1 MRMIEQLNN
10 IWQRREVLYF
20 IVKFQMKAE
29 NKNMVLGFLW
39 SFLNPLLL
47 LLTYIVLVSVIFKRG
62 EPQFPILLFSCLLTW
77 NWFATSLSRSVTSIV
92 SKVGLIQSVRFPLAV
107 LPLSGI
113 IIGFF
118 DWLFGFVILLP
129 MLFIF
134 EASVTVN
141 ILWLPVLLLIQFV
154 GTIGACLIGAVLGTY
169 LSDLG
174 NIIQFVIRICFY
186 LSPILYSVKDMIESE
201 NMVRLYM
208 LANPFAG
215 LLESYKN
222 VLIRGMPPDEYAI
235 VGMAVACVVFVVG
248 LWYFS
253 RNEYKLVKA
262 I

>member
-1 MRMIEQLNN
+1 MIEQLKKV
-10 IWQRREVLYF
+10 WQRRELLYYV
-20 IVKFQMKAE
+20 VKFQMKAE
-29 NKNMVLGFLW
+29 NKNKVLGFVW
-39 SFLNPLLL
+39 SFLDPLLL
-47 LLTYIVLVSVIFKRG
+47 LLTYIVLVSIIFKRG
-62 EPQFPILLFSCLLTW
+62 GPQFPILLFISLLSW
-77 NWFATSLSRSVTSIV
+77 RWFASSLSRSVTSIS
-92 SKVGLIQSVRFPLAV
+92 SKVGLVQSVRFPLAI

-118 DWLFGFVILLP
+118 EWLFGFVILVP

-134 EASVTVN
+134 EAPLTVN

-154 GTIGACLIGAVLGTY
+154 GTIGACLIVAVFGTY

-174 NIIQFVIRICFY
+174 NILQFAIRIGFY
-186 LSPILYSVKDMIESE
+186 LSPILYSVEDLIPEPLTM
-201 NMVRLYM
+201 LYM

-222 VLIRGMPPDEYAI
+222 VIIRGVAPTEYALAGL
-235 VGMAVACVVFVVG
+235 VFACVAFVVG

-253 RNEYKLVKA
+253 RSEYKLVKV